1 MTRKYCTPV
10 GTFVV
15 SRLQIPPTSLMKRLP
30 GKSVQLASI
39 FVVVVDCTRSR
50 KPETMSVKPA
60 VKCHGLLKRIGE
72 TPADSL
78 TELMGDSDGGTP
90 FRTVA
95 PLEKVRALL
104 SVMKTLPAVSTV
116 IPYGFINRA
125 SLPTP
130 SLLMVGGVLASP
142 ATVLTTPA
150 GE

>member
-1 MTRKYCTPV
+1 MTRKYCVPV

-15 SRLQIPPTSLMKRLP
+15 SRVQFPSTSVMKRLP
-30 GKSVQLASI
+30 GKSVQLPST
-39 FVVVVDCTRSR
+39 VGVVVDCTRSR
-50 KPETMSVKPA
+50 KPETMFVKTA
-60 VKCHGLLKRIGE
+60 VNCHGLLKRIGE

-78 TELMGDSDGGTP
+78 TESMGDSDGGTP

-95 PLEKVRALL
+95 PLV
-104 SVMKTLPAVSTV
+104 SVMKTLPAMSTV
-116 IPYGFINRA
+116 IPDGAKNRA

-130 SLLMVGGVLASP
+130 SLELLVGDCESSP